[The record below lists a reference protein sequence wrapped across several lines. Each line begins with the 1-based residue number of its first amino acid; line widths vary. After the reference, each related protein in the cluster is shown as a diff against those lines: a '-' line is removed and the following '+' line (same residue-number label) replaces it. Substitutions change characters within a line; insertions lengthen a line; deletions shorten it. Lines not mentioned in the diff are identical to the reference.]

1 MTADRWKREL
11 RAAFIFVVPVALVA
25 CDRFKPK
32 KPLEQPEP
40 VPPVV
45 VTSAAPVPPAMPLSD
60 VDAAVIDL
68 EGKTPLEQSKAYY
81 AAGQNWMARL
91 VIEQRALSASA
102 TKDETLH
109 LAQICHDQGDKT
121 CLDNCS
127 KKLGKKL
134 SFDGG
139 VPKTGDAG
147 AGGAIEHQEPDTD
160 LAKARDLLLKT
171 QLVKARAI
179 LEPKVLSDKASP
191 EEIKMLRM
199 VCEKQNDKM
208 CVALC
213 ASKLK

>member
-1 MTADRWKREL
+1 MTRSSRTREL
-11 RAAFIFVVPVALVA
+11 RAAFVFVVPLALVA

-32 KPLEQPEP
+32 KPPEP
-40 VPPVV
+40 VEPVTPV
-45 VTSAAPVPPAMPLSD
+45 VTSASPVPPAMPLSD
-60 VDAAVIDL
+60 VDAAVIET

-91 VIEQRALSASA
+91 VIEQKALGPSA
-102 TKDETLH
+102 TKEETLH
-109 LAQICHDQGDKT
+109 LAQICHDQGDKN

-139 VPKTGDAG
+139 VPKLGDAG
-147 AGGAIEHQEPDTD
+147 GGAPEHQEPDTD

-199 VCEKQNDKM
+199 VCEKQGDKM

>member
-1 MTADRWKREL
+1 MTRLTRTREL
-11 RAAFIFVVPVALVA
+11 RAAIIVVVPVALVA

-32 KPLEQPEP
+32 KPLDQPEP

-45 VTSAAPVPPAMPLSD
+45 VTSAAPVPPAMPLEA
-60 VDAAVIDL
+60 VDAAVIDT

-91 VIEQRALSASA
+91 VIEQKALGASA
-102 TKDETLH
+102 TKEETLH
-109 LAQICHDQGDKT
+109 LAQICHDQGDKS

-139 VPKTGDAG
+139 VPRAGDAG
-147 AGGAIEHQEPDTD
+147 GPIEHQEPDTD
-160 LAKARDLLLKT
+160 VAKARDLLLKM

-179 LEPKVLSDKASP
+179 LEPKVLGGTATP